1 MNWGEVGAGT
11 GRAGYVRWLSNRVSR
26 KPDDILRQRGVPG
39 DSKIVRFL
47 VRCKQA
53 WDTCHMDMRMSCHVS
68 TYAHAMQVCTYTAR
82 ARVSI
87 TFPPRAE

>member
-26 KPDDILRQRGVPG
+26 KPDDILRQRGALRDG
-39 DSKIVRFL
+39 KIVRFL

-53 WDTCHMDMRMSCHVS
+53 WDTCHMDMDMHMHMHMSCACHVMCLHVH
-68 TYAHAMQVCTYTAR
+68 TPCKCAHTLHVH
-82 ARVSI
+82 V
-87 TFPPRAE
+87 